1 MKKFN
6 LSLVAF
12 LAMGTFAIAGGDIAP
27 VEPVVETPMVEES
40 TPGAFY
46 VGIGYGAANY
56 DYGYTAT
63 YMAPVNGTVT
73 AAQLASVT
81 ETWSGDH
88 DYSTVM
94 LQAGYKFNPYIAVE
108 GRYWIGLDEDI
119 GNNEDLNIDTW
130 AIYVKPMYPVTEEFD
145 IYGLLGYADSDAE
158 ISGPG
163 YTLSPPYD
171 MDGFSWGIGGAYA
184 FTENF
189 SVFVDYTS
197 LYDDDNTLTYVD
209 GTEKFD
215 EEITSWN
222 FGVTYTF

>member
-1 MKKFN
+1 MKKFS
-6 LSLVAF
+6 LSLAAL
-12 LAMGTFAIAGGDIAP
+12 LAMGTFAMGGGDIAP
-27 VEPVVETPMVEES
+27 VEPVVETPVVEES
-40 TPGAFY
+40 TGAFY

-56 DYGYTAT
+56 DLGYTGT
-63 YMAPVNGTVT
+63 YTAPVSD
-73 AAQLASVT
+73 QLLVVT
-81 ETWSGDH
+81 ETYSGDE
-88 DYSTVM
+88 DYSAVM

-130 AIYVKPMYPVTEEFD
+130 GIYVKPMYPVTEEFD
-145 IYGLLGYADSDAE
+145 IYALLGYADSDLE
-158 ISGPG
+158 ISGAG
-163 YTLSPPYD
+163 GGTYSPSYD

-184 FTENF
+184 FTENL

-197 LYDDDNTLTYVD
+197 LYDDDNTITYVD

-215 EEITSWN
+215 EKITSWN